1 MARPARPPADT
12 PESELSRFVDLV
24 RSTVPPMHPAGLPFV
39 GGALGVAAIGHRKR
53 WVRAA
58 GLAAAAACAG
68 FFRHP
73 PRTPPSRPG
82 VVVAPA
88 DGLVTLI
95 DEAVPPPELNLS
107 DEPLPRVSIFLS
119 LFDAHVQR
127 APVAGEVITV
137 KHKPGQFLSADK
149 AEASEDNERNSLWL
163 RTADGHDVVA
173 VQLAGLL
180 ARRIVCSTHPGA
192 QLALGETYGLIRFG
206 SRLDTYLPKGS
217 VIGVE
222 IGQRAIGGE
231 TVLADLPSGSPA

>member
-1 MARPARPPADT
+1 MASPARPPADT

-95 DEAVPPPELNLS
+95 DEAVPPAELNLS